1 MTSYKLNLPIIQI
14 QNCQIGVISSNIVG
28 LLSVTSEESND
39 FGFIVFTDS
48 GPKGE
53 IIIPLSLPKVQFDIQ
68 EYILSSLQKDLVYE
82 QQGEIKHL
90 LQDFFDFVPYL
101 LKGNISRNLFLNEKI
116 IWEYEYEEEL
126 VLKMASDVLPSDSR
140 FACRDFSKLKE

>member
-1 MTSYKLNLPIIQI
+1 M
-14 QNCQIGVISSNIVG
+14 
-28 LLSVTSEESND
+28 
-39 FGFIVFTDS
+39 
-48 GPKGE
+48 
-53 IIIPLSLPKVQFDIQ
+53 QFDIQ